1 MLSLDSLDTE
11 RRNINTMNL
20 DELSA
25 VEIIEKIN
33 QEDEK
38 IADCVK
44 PVIPEIGKA
53 VEFAVDSIKRGGRLI
68 YIGAGTSGRLGIL
81 DASECPPTYGVP
93 FDMVTG
99 IMAGGDKAMRK
110 AIEGAEDSKELAVND
125 LKELGFS
132 KKDTLVGLAAS
143 GRTPYVIGGLEYAK
157 SLGAKTV
164 AVSCVRGAKISKLC
178 DVSIEVVVGA
188 VVVTGSTRMK
198 AGTAQKMVLNMI
210 STTTM
215 VKIGKVYQN
224 LMVDVAATNEKLR
237 VRALNIVSE
246 ATGTNKEIAEKL
258 LEDSGY
264 DVKAAIVMGISGADA
279 IKARQTLKEN
289 ELNVSATIKS
299 LLRESVERIR

>member
-93 FDMVTG
+93 FDMVIG

-110 AIEGAEDSKELAVND
+110 AVEGAEDSKELAVND
-125 LKELGFS
+125 LKELELS
-132 KKDTLVGLAAS
+132 EKDTLVGLAAS
-143 GRTPYVIGGLEYAK
+143 GRTPYGIGGLE
-157 SLGAKTV
+157 
-164 AVSCVRGAKISKLC
+164 
-178 DVSIEVVVGA
+178 
-188 VVVTGSTRMK
+188 
-198 AGTAQKMVLNMI
+198 
-210 STTTM
+210 
-215 VKIGKVYQN
+215 
-224 LMVDVAATNEKLR
+224 
-237 VRALNIVSE
+237 
-246 ATGTNKEIAEKL
+246 
-258 LEDSGY
+258 
-264 DVKAAIVMGISGADA
+264 
-279 IKARQTLKEN
+279 
-289 ELNVSATIKS
+289 
-299 LLRESVERIR
+299 